1 MLQHHIAIYAIMS
14 MTKKILS
21 PWPLSKRRG
30 EIPVS
35 SYVPLQR
42 HQWTPPPLGGSRVG
56 VQGILM
62 HILLP
67 RPSGTRCRQA
77 CFSSSLGIAKA
88 SFSSALAH
96 SSNLQKM
103 GNWGPRLH
111 CDAVARNKARTRAS
125 TRPYC
130 NVWRRRRRTEVP
142 KLLNMRNLNK

>member
-35 SYVPLQR
+35 SYVPLQCC
-42 HQWTPPPLGGSRVG
+42 QWTPPLLGGGWVE
-56 VQGILM
+56 VKGILM

-67 RPSGTRCRQA
+67 RPTGTRCRQA

-88 SFSSALAH
+88 SFSSAQ
-96 SSNLQKM
+96 NLGKTLFLM
-103 GNWGPRLH
+103 SLNFGGLEFFTLLH
-111 CDAVARNKARTRAS
+111 LVFFKQIRIRIKHKYTI
-125 TRPYC
+125 YI
-130 NVWRRRRRTEVP
+130 
-142 KLLNMRNLNK
+142 L